1 MCILLRFYLFG
12 TGFDAHNVT
21 DFSAGQFPVFLLGFF
36 PFFLLSL
43 DADQCGSFTGRHGQ
57 IGSRVS
63 DGHDGFRLFGEDV
76 TAVEERWDDVVDEE
90 VDSSFGFFFVIL
102 VDVDCGD
109 DARRQHPIALPKFVV
124 FLDLFLFSRHP
135 FALLLLQL
143 LFFALGVLFADT
155 AKRLAGVRVVAV
167 VQSVLFI
174 LCPDISARLPTL
186 PGPIPPL
193 AILLETQNV
202 NIITNFH

>member
-1 MCILLRFYLFG
+1 MNLNGGGIDVIF
-12 TGFDAHNVT
+12 A
-21 DFSAGQFPVFLLGFF
+21 
-36 PFFLLSL
+36 
-43 DADQCGSFTGRHGQ
+43 
-57 IGSRVS
+57 RVR
-63 DGHDGFRLFGEDV
+63 DGGKVRRDVVPGFRLFGEKV
-76 TAVEERWDDVVDEE
+76 TSVEDRRDDIVNEE
-90 VDSSFGFFFVIL
+90 MDFFVIF

-109 DARRQHPIALPKFVV
+109 DATRQHPVPLPKFVV